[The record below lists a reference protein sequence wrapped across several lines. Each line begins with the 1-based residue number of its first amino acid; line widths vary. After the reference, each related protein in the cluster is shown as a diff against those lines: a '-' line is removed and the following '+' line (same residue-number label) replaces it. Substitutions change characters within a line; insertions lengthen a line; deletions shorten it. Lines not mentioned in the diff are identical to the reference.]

1 MFEYGKD
8 IPLDGAVVNQAEQQ
22 GAGEE
27 QGVTEGAVFSFD
39 HRKDI
44 PLDGVK

>member
-8 IPLDGAVVNQAEQQ
+8 IPLDGAAVNRAAQQ
-22 GAGEE
+22 GNSEE
-27 QGVTEGAVFSFD
+27 QEISENAVFSFD

>member
-8 IPLDGAVVNQAEQQ
+8 IPLDGAVVNQAAQQ
-22 GAGEE
+22 GAAEE
-27 QGVTEGAVFSFD
+27 QEFTEGTVFSFD

>member
-8 IPLDGAVVNQAEQQ
+8 IPLDGAALNQAAQQ
-22 GAGEE
+22 GSTEE
-27 QGVTEGAVFSFD
+27 QEISDGAVFSFD

>member
-8 IPLDGAVVNQAEQQ
+8 IPLDGAAVKQAVQQ
-22 GAGEE
+22 GSTEE
-27 QGVTEGAVFSFD
+27 KEISEGVVFSFD

>member
-8 IPLDGAVVNQAEQQ
+8 IPLDGAAVNQASQQ
-22 GAGEE
+22 GITEE
-27 QGVTEGAVFSFD
+27 KEITEGAVFSFD